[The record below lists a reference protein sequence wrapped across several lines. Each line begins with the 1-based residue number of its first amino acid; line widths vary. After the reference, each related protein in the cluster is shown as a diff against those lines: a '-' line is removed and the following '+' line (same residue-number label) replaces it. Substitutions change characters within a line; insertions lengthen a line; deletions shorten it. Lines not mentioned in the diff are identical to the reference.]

1 MRINRYLVWKTMS
14 TSPPKLLLE
23 PSIFMQAAITMKDVE
38 DEKAVQLS
46 CNSDLFERLENLSKN
61 HELYISS
68 NFMGMFLK
76 ITDEL
81 MQIKG
86 KNAFYVPAYALWR
99 LFGTPIGK
107 NRAAEA
113 DIDANHDPANY
124 AAICDAQG
132 ANVKAFIDVADRIRT
147 IFKGKK
153 LKQYSFRTNIGR
165 GHQTAG
171 PALLRMIDSMY
182 QPALRVTNAKVSSD
196 CNPDKIEKIFEDMID
211 FVELEGPLVAESRQT
226 FALLQGAGIPTSTE
240 QKPNPDLIDRDRSF
254 LKDKFK
260 GVRSH
265 GFLYLVSKL
274 NQAQLI
280 LVDLKNPLLA

>member
-1 MRINRYLVWKTMS
+1 MS

-23 PSIFMQAAITMKDVE
+23 PSIFLQAAITVKDVE

-46 CNSDLFERLENLSKN
+46 CNSILFERLDDLSLH

-81 MQIKG
+81 KQIKG
-86 KNAFYVPAYALWR
+86 KNVFYMPIYAIWR

-107 NRAAEA
+107 KKEGDVAA
-113 DIDANHDPANY
+113 DHDPARY

-132 ANVKAFIDVADRIRT
+132 ANVQAFIDLADRIRT

-153 LKQYSFRTNIGR
+153 LKQYAFRANIGR
-165 GHQTAG
+165 GYQTAG
-171 PALLRMIDSMY
+171 PALLKRIDALY
-182 QPALRVTNAKVSSD
+182 QPAKKVMNAKDSGD
-196 CNPDKIEKIFEDMID
+196 CNPDKIEKIFEDMMD
-211 FVELEGPLVAESRQT
+211 FVEFEGPLVAENKQA
-226 FALLQGAGIPTSTE
+226 FEMMQGAGVPTSTE
-240 QKPNPDLIDRDRSF
+240 RKPNPDLVDRDRVF

-260 GVRSH
+260 GVSSH
-265 GFLYLVSKL
+265 GFRYLISKL
-274 NQAQLI
+274 KMAKLI
-280 LVDLKNPLLA
+280 LIDMKDPLLT